1 MARADRRRA
10 ERARPAPPARRQAVV
25 IEDDMFFPKL
35 RRNAKWM
42 FLFLALVFGLGFVG
56 FGVGAGG
63 VGIGDVF
70 RGGAG
75 SSGVPSIDDAE
86 KRVSENPRDA
96 AAFRDLATANQA
108 EGNTDDAIEAL
119 ESFVALK
126 PKNAA
131 ALVDLASLYLV
142 KVEEAQQRAQIAN
155 ARASY
160 LAPGATI
167 ASITQFGGSALE
179 PDPISSAVNNQLSGI
194 VQAELGQAQ
203 QAASQAVDAYKR
215 RAATEPRNALYQL
228 ELAQT
233 AESAS
238 DVTTAVAAYEKFL
251 DLEPDDPNAV
261 DVKRRLKQL
270 RAATSATG

>member
-1 MARADRRRA
+1 
-10 ERARPAPPARRQAVV
+10 
-25 IEDDMFFPKL
+25 MFFPKL

-70 RGGAG
+70 RGSAG
-75 SSGVPSIDDAE
+75 SGVPSIDDAE
-86 KRVSENPRDA
+86 ERVSENPRDA
-96 AAFRDLATANQA
+96 AAFRDLATAHQA

-142 KVEEAQQRAQIAN
+142 KVEEAQQRAQVAN
-155 ARASY
+155 VRAAY
-160 LAPGATI
+160 LAPGASV
-167 ASITQFGGSALE
+167 ASITQLGGTPLE
-179 PDPISSAVNNQLSGI
+179 PDPISSAINTELSAI
-194 VQAELGQAQ
+194 VQAELGEAQ

-215 RAATEPRNALYQL
+215 RAATEPKNALFQL

-233 AESAS
+233 AESAG
-238 DVTTAVAAYEKFL
+238 DVTAAVAAYEKFL
-251 DLEPDDPNAV
+251 ELEPDDPNAV
-261 DVKRRLKQL
+261 DVERRLKQL
-270 RAATSATG
+270 RAQTAATG

>member
-1 MARADRRRA
+1 
-10 ERARPAPPARRQAVV
+10 
-25 IEDDMFFPKL
+25 MFFPKL

-86 KRVSENPRDA
+86 ERVSENPRDA
-96 AAFRDLATANQA
+96 AAFRDLATAHQA

-142 KVEEAQQRAQIAN
+142 KVEEAQQRAQVAN
-155 ARASY
+155 ARAAY

-167 ASITQFGGSALE
+167 ASITQFGGSSLE

-194 VQAELGQAQ
+194 VQAELGEAQ

-215 RAATEPRNALYQL
+215 RSATEPRNALYQL

-233 AESAS
+233 AESAG

-270 RAATSATG
+270 RAATTATG

>member
-1 MARADRRRA
+1 M
-10 ERARPAPPARRQAVV
+10 Q
-25 IEDDMFFPKL
+25 L
-35 RRNAKWM
+35 RSA
-42 FLFLALVFGLGFVG
+42 
-56 FGVGAGG
+56 
-63 VGIGDVF
+63 I
-70 RGGAG
+70 
-75 SSGVPSIDDAE
+75 S
-86 KRVSENPRDA
+86 
-96 AAFRDLATANQA
+96 TAHQA

-119 ESFVALK
+119 ENFVALK

-142 KVEEAQQRAQIAN
+142 KVEEAQQRAQVAS
-155 ARASY
+155 ARAAY

-167 ASITQFGGSALE
+167 ASNTQFGGRALE
-179 PDPISSAVNNQLSGI
+179 PDSISGAVDNQLSGI
-194 VQAELGQAQ
+194 VQAELGVAQ

-233 AESAS
+233 AESAG
-238 DVTTAVAAYEKFL
+238 DIATAVAAYEKFL

-270 RAATSATG
+270 RAQPTG

>member
-1 MARADRRRA
+1 
-10 ERARPAPPARRQAVV
+10 
-25 IEDDMFFPKL
+25 MFFPKL

-70 RGGAG
+70 RGSSG
-75 SSGVPSIDDAE
+75 SGVPSIDDAQS
-86 KRVSENPRDA
+86 RVSENPRDA
-96 AAFRDLATANQA
+96 AAFRDLATAHQA

-119 ESFVALK
+119 ESFVSLK

-142 KVEEAQQRAQIAN
+142 KAEEAQRRAQVAN
-155 ARASY
+155 ARAAY
-160 LAPGATI
+160 LAPGASI
-167 ASITQFGGSALE
+167 ASITQLGGSPLE
-179 PDPISSAVNNQLSGI
+179 PDPISSAVDTQLSGI
-194 VQAELGQAQ
+194 VQAELGAAQ
-203 QAASQAVDAYKR
+203 QAASQAVDAYRR

-233 AESAS
+233 AESAN

-251 DLEPDDPNAV
+251 ELEPEDPNAV
-261 DVKRRLKQL
+261 DVERRLKQL
-270 RAATSATG
+270 RAQSGTTG

>member
-1 MARADRRRA
+1 
-10 ERARPAPPARRQAVV
+10 
-25 IEDDMFFPKL
+25 MFFPKL

-42 FLFLALVFGLGFVG
+42 FLFLAVVFGLGFVG

-70 RGGAG
+70 RGAAG
-75 SSGVPSIDDAE
+75 PSGVPSISASE

-96 AAFRDLATANQA
+96 AAFRDLATAHQA
-108 EGNTDDAIEAL
+108 AGNTDDAIEAL

-142 KVEEAQQRAQIAN
+142 KVDEAQQRANIAN
-155 ARASY
+155 IRAAY
-160 LAPGATI
+160 LAPGA
-167 ASITQFGGSALE
+167 AVAGVTQLGGSPLD
-179 PDPISSAVNNQLSGI
+179 PDPISGAVDGQLSQI
-194 VQAELGQAQ
+194 VQTELGEAQ
-203 QAASQAVDAYKR
+203 TAAAQAVDAYER
-215 RAATEPRNALYQL
+215 RAAIEPRNALFQL

-233 AESAS
+233 AESAG
-238 DVTTAVAAYEKFL
+238 DVSTAVGAYEKFL

-261 DVKRRLKQL
+261 DVERRLKQL
-270 RAATSATG
+270 RAQAGITG

>member
-1 MARADRRRA
+1 M
-10 ERARPAPPARRQAVV
+10 
-25 IEDDMFFPKL
+25 EDTMFFPKL

-70 RGGAG
+70 RGSG
-75 SSGVPSIDDAE
+75 SGSGVPSIDDAE

-96 AAFRDLATANQA
+96 AAFRDLATAHQA

-142 KVEEAQQRAQIAN
+142 KVEEAQRRAQVAN
-155 ARASY
+155 ARAAY
-160 LAPGATI
+160 LAPGASI
-167 ASITQFGGSALE
+167 ASITQFGGRALE
-179 PDPISSAVNNQLSGI
+179 PDPISSAVDSQLSGI
-194 VQAELGQAQ
+194 VQAELGVAQ
-203 QAASQAVDAYKR
+203 QAAAQAVDAYKR
-215 RAATEPRNALYQL
+215 RAATDPRNALYQL

-238 DVTTAVAAYEKFL
+238 DVTTAVAAYERFL
-251 DLEPDDPNAV
+251 VLEPDDPNAV

-270 RAATSATG
+270 RATTTATG

>member
-1 MARADRRRA
+1 M
-10 ERARPAPPARRQAVV
+10 
-25 IEDDMFFPKL
+25 EDTMFFPKL

-70 RGGAG
+70 RGASG
-75 SSGVPSIDDAE
+75 SGVPSVDDAE
-86 KRVSENPRDA
+86 ERVSENPRDA
-96 AAFRDLATANQA
+96 AAFRDLATAHQA
-108 EGNTDDAIEAL
+108 AGNTDDAIGAL

-131 ALVDLASLYLV
+131 ALVDLASLYLL
-142 KVEEAQQRAQIAN
+142 KVEDAQRLAQIAN
-155 ARASY
+155 ARAAY

-167 ASITQFGGSALE
+167 ASSTQFGGSSLE
-179 PDPISSAVNNQLSGI
+179 ADPISSAVNNQLSQI
-194 VQAELGQAQ
+194 VQIELGEAQ
-203 QAASQAVDAYKR
+203 QAAAQAVDAYKR
-215 RAATEPRNALYQL
+215 RAATEPGNALYQL

-238 DVTTAVAAYEKFL
+238 DFTTAIAAYEKFL

-261 DVKRRLKQL
+261 DVRRQLKQL
-270 RAATSATG
+270 RAAQSGTTG

>member
-1 MARADRRRA
+1 
-10 ERARPAPPARRQAVV
+10 
-25 IEDDMFFPKL
+25 MFFPRL

-42 FLFLALVFGLGFVG
+42 FLFLAVVFGLGFVG

-70 RGGAG
+70 RGTAG
-75 SSGVPSIDDAE
+75 PSGVPSISDSE

-96 AAFRDLATANQA
+96 AAFRDLATAHQA
-108 EGNTDDAIEAL
+108 AGNTEEAIEAL
-119 ESFVALK
+119 ESFVSLK

-142 KVEEAQQRAQIAN
+142 KVDEAQQRANIAN
-155 ARASY
+155 IRAAY
-160 LAPGATI
+160 LAPGA
-167 ASITQFGGSALE
+167 AVAGATQLGGSPLD
-179 PDPISSAVNNQLSGI
+179 PDPISGAVDGQLSQI
-194 VQAELGQAQ
+194 VQTELGEAQ
-203 QAASQAVDAYKR
+203 SAAAQAVDAYKR
-215 RAATEPRNALYQL
+215 RAAIEPGNALFQL

-233 AESAS
+233 AESAG

-261 DVKRRLKQL
+261 DVERRLKQL
-270 RAATSATG
+270 RAQAGITG

>member
-1 MARADRRRA
+1 
-10 ERARPAPPARRQAVV
+10 
-25 IEDDMFFPKL
+25 MFFPKL

-70 RGGAG
+70 RGSAG
-75 SSGVPSIDDAE
+75 SGVPSIDNAE

-96 AAFRDLATANQA
+96 AAFRDLATAHQA

-119 ESFVALK
+119 ESFVVLK

-142 KVEEAQQRAQIAN
+142 KAEEAQQRAQLAN
-155 ARASY
+155 VRAAF
-160 LAPGATI
+160 LAPGASV
-167 ASITQFGGSALE
+167 ASITQLGGSPLE
-179 PDPISSAVNNQLSGI
+179 PDPISSAVSNQLSVV
-194 VQAELGQAQ
+194 VQAELGTAQ
-203 QAASQAVDAYKR
+203 QAAAQAVDAYKR

-233 AESAS
+233 AESTN
-238 DVTTAVAAYEKFL
+238 DVITAVGAYEKFL

-270 RAATSATG
+270 RAATSGTG

>member
-1 MARADRRRA
+1 
-10 ERARPAPPARRQAVV
+10 
-25 IEDDMFFPKL
+25 MFFPKL

-70 RGGAG
+70 RGSAG
-75 SSGVPSIDDAE
+75 SGVPSIGDAE
-86 KRVSENPRDA
+86 ERVSENPRDA
-96 AAFRDLATANQA
+96 AAFRDLATAHQA
-108 EGNTDDAIEAL
+108 AGNTDDAIEAL
-119 ESFVALK
+119 ESFVALR

-155 ARASY
+155 VRAAY
-160 LAPGATI
+160 LAPGASVN
-167 ASITQFGGSALE
+167 SIIQFGGSALE
-179 PDPISSAVNNQLSGI
+179 PDPISRAVDSQLSAI

-203 QAASQAVDAYKR
+203 QAAAQAVDAYKR
-215 RAATEPRNALYQL
+215 RAATEPANALFQL

-233 AESAS
+233 AESS
-238 DVTTAVAAYEKFL
+238 GDVTTAVAAYEKFL
-251 DLEPDDPNAV
+251 ELEPDDPNAV
-261 DVKRRLKQL
+261 DVEQRLKQL
-270 RAATSATG
+270 RAQTGATG

>member
-1 MARADRRRA
+1 M
-10 ERARPAPPARRQAVV
+10 
-25 IEDDMFFPKL
+25 EDTMFFPKL

-96 AAFRDLATANQA
+96 AAFRDLATAHQA

-126 PKNAA
+126 PKNAP

-142 KVEEAQQRAQIAN
+142 KVEEAQQRAQVAN
-155 ARASY
+155 ARAAY

-179 PDPISSAVNNQLSGI
+179 PDPISSAVNSQLSGI
-194 VQAELGQAQ
+194 VQAELGIAQ
-203 QAASQAVDAYKR
+203 QAASQAVDAYRR

-238 DVTTAVAAYEKFL
+238 DATTAIAAYEKFL
-251 DLEPDDPNAV
+251 VLEPDDPNAV

>member
-1 MARADRRRA
+1 
-10 ERARPAPPARRQAVV
+10 
-25 IEDDMFFPKL
+25 MFFPKL

-86 KRVSENPRDA
+86 ERVSENPRDA
-96 AAFRDLATANQA
+96 AAFRDLATAHQA
-108 EGNTDDAIEAL
+108 ERNTDDAIEAL
-119 ESFVALK
+119 ESFVSLK

-131 ALVDLASLYLV
+131 ALVDLASLYLI
-142 KVEEAQQRAQIAN
+142 KVEEAQQRAQVAN
-155 ARASY
+155 VRAAY
-160 LAPGATI
+160 LAPGASI
-167 ASITQFGGSALE
+167 ASITQLGGRPLE
-179 PDPISSAVNNQLSGI
+179 PDPISSAVDSQLSTI
-194 VQAELGQAQ
+194 VQTELGVAQ
-203 QAASQAVDAYKR
+203 QSAAQAVDAYKR
-215 RAATEPRNALYQL
+215 RAAAEPRNALYQL

-238 DVTTAVAAYEKFL
+238 DVTTAVTAYEKFL

-270 RAATSATG
+270 RAATTATR

>member
-1 MARADRRRA
+1 
-10 ERARPAPPARRQAVV
+10 
-25 IEDDMFFPKL
+25 MFFPKL

-75 SSGVPSIDDAE
+75 GSGVPSIDDAE

-96 AAFRDLATANQA
+96 AAFRDLATAHQA

-142 KVEEAQQRAQIAN
+142 KVEEAQRRAQVAN
-155 ARASY
+155 VRAAY

-167 ASITQFGGSALE
+167 SSIAQFGGRPLDA
-179 PDPISSAVNNQLSGI
+179 DAISSAVNNQLSQI
-194 VQAELGQAQ
+194 VQTELGEAQ
-203 QAASQAVDAYKR
+203 QAAAQAVDAYKR

-238 DVTTAVAAYEKFL
+238 DLATATAAYEKFVE
-251 DLEPDDPNAV
+251 LEPDDPNVV
-261 DVKRRLKQL
+261 DVERRLKQL
-270 RAATSATG
+270 RAQAGTTG